1 MASNGEGLANG
12 LLFAGLAKRQAE
24 QHGQKIINKVAAE
37 RDAAINNHNQ
47 YVFRAKSQIHG
58 FRAHLAARKLAEDQ
72 LIAALKAENANH
84 PLASREAIE
93 AIVDESGPKVLHDPE
108 IIKKTYPDGILPEGA
123 VIPPTGVQI
132 VA

>member
-24 QHGQKIINKVAAE
+24 QQGQRIINEVAAE

-47 YVFRAKSQIHG
+47 YVFCAKSQIHG
-58 FRAHLAARKLAEDQ
+58 FRASLAARRAAEDR

-84 PLASREAIE
+84 PLASRAAVDAIIQE
-93 AIVDESGPKVLHDPE
+93 DVPKALFDPE
-108 IIKKTYPDGILPEGA
+108 VIKETYPDGVLPEGA
-123 VIPPTGVQI
+123 VAPPNLVRS